1 MGIIQGNSRLSHH
14 TLTTGGSTFSVPSQE
29 DFTLKGS
36 SQSWTI
42 SDLALSEIGVNE
54 GDKKAY
60 IRIADTINELS
71 FVGGVNGN
79 NLSKTL
85 HYGNDSGTY
94 SIIMGTATSIKSANG
109 GGQIDLDYFSSS
121 GEVSITTDGGAQSES
136 YLYMT
141 PTSTDVGGGNG
152 GSITLSGDVSINAPS
167 TNRIYMRGGNTGLNI
182 SGRYDVG
189 GSEDIIKFINN
200 STQSFTTQ
208 NSNKPSISISSRS
221 STIGA
226 GVTNS
231 VILGGVGI
239 NATYSNS
246 VYVPDLY
253 IQSGKSI
260 KSTNGS
266 SQIGLDALGANTI
279 LIDNLGGLGTDAY
292 LHMNN
297 NTNVLGTSET
307 GTTTLT
313 GGSYNFVNA
322 YGSDTGK
329 KSGIDIKTLSGTY
342 SSVRLNNRQFRY
354 DTYSTSAIGTYSIQ
368 TLDFMNDGQ
377 TISINVMLNSYTS
390 FPDRNIGVKLF
401 AVFIKYGGTIYQTG
415 TTDNV
420 TKDGYS
426 DGTSAT
432 IDTDGTNIYIK
443 FHAGSNIFY
452 DVNFAYDYI
461 LS

>member
-1 MGIIQGNSRLSHH
+1 MSINRQDSRHRIKRSNLTGVEPTIPSTYTPNS
-14 TLTTGGSTFSVPSQE
+14 
-29 DFTLKGS
+29 DFTDGTWLNTDLREAEFFYNIPDKKLWIGTGETS
-36 SQSWTI
+36 SV
-42 SDLALSEIGVNE
+42 AVEIGL
-54 GDKKAY
+54 GGLQG
-60 IRIADTINELS
+60 LS
-71 FVGGVNGN
+71 SV
-79 NLSKTL
+79 L
-85 HYGNDSGTY
+85 HYGNNSGTY
-94 SIIMGTATSIKSANG
+94 SIIMGTATVIKSANG
-109 GGQIDLDYFSSS
+109 GGQIELDYFSSP
-121 GEVSITTDGGAQSES
+121 GEVSITTDNGGQSES
-136 YLYMT
+136 YVYLT
-141 PTSTDVGGGNG
+141 PTSAELTTPGSSLSLQSNVATLNVGNSARISMRTGTGGFSFDGKYNSSGSQDV
-152 GSITLSGDVSINAPS
+152 
-167 TNRIYMRGGNTGLNI
+167 
-182 SGRYDVG
+182 
-189 GSEDIIKFINN
+189 IKFIDNF
-200 STQSFTTQ
+200 STTFTTH
-208 NSNKPSISISSRS
+208 NSIKPTIVIGSQK
-221 STIGA
+221 STVNT

-231 VILGGVGI
+231 VILGGYEI
-239 NATYSNS
+239 IATQSNS

-266 SQIGLDALGANTI
+266 SQIGLDTLGANTI
-279 LIDNLGGLGTDAY
+279 FIDNLGGLGTDAY
-292 LHMNN
+292 LLMQNN
-297 NTNVLGTSET
+297 LSVLGTSET
-307 GTTTLT
+307 GTTTLI

-452 DVNFAYDYI
+452 DVNFAYDYL